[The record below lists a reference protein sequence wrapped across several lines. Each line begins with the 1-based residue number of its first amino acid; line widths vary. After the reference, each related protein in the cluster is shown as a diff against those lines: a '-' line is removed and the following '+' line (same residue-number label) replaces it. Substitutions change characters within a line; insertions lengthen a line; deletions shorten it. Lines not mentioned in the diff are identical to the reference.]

1 MTAKAGVAMNM
12 MKDSTS
18 SHVAEMMIEG
28 LTMGITDTTRRSR
41 KAAENGC
48 DPEALKLAD
57 EFISFQ
63 ENSVN
68 LMKEYL

>member
-1 MTAKAGVAMNM
+1 
-12 MKDSTS
+12 
-18 SHVAEMMIEG
+18 MMIEG